1 MKAVIF
7 DFDGVIV
14 DSEKYWDEAMNAF
27 GQAHI
32 NGWQQGDNSR
42 LFSGMTLEGC
52 FAKLC
57 EHFGVHM
64 TLDEFKNHMCHISEN
79 IYHSQASLLPNVHA
93 LITDLHEKNIPL
105 AIASSSKRVWIDIAT
120 QRLNIHHFFYTS
132 TTGDEIPH
140 GEGKPKPTIYLRTAE
155 RLNMDPRDC
164 IAIEDARHGIYAAKN
179 AGMTCV
185 GLRNGFNVTQDLSFA
200 DHILEGFLDVTTETL
215 RAIHRTCCAAI

>member
-64 TLDEFKNHMCHISEN
+64 TLDEFKKSHVSHFRKYLSL
-79 IYHSQASLLPNVHA
+79 AS
-93 LITDLHEKNIPL
+93 II
-105 AIASSSKRVWIDIAT
+105 
-120 QRLNIHHFFYTS
+120 
-132 TTGDEIPH
+132 
-140 GEGKPKPTIYLRTAE
+140 
-155 RLNMDPRDC
+155 
-164 IAIEDARHGIYAAKN
+164 AAKR
-179 AGMTCV
+179 ACI
-185 GLRNGFNVTQDLSFA
+185 
-200 DHILEGFLDVTTETL
+200 DH
-215 RAIHRTCCAAI
+215 RSP